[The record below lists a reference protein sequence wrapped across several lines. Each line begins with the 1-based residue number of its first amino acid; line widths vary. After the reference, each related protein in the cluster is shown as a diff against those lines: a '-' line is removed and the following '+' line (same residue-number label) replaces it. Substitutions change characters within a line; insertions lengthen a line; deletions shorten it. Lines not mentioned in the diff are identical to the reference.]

1 MSIADLPDADAPE
14 VVLAHPSKEETT
26 TYRLSTAAEWAGRLN
41 VDQYLERERTV
52 ENRAL
57 GKDFLTGWI
66 LTNKHLPPNKRP
78 IYATCETFTLPAWVA
93 YKGSCRDVVAYGV
106 GSVYCDKKY
115 RGKGYATKMISEL
128 KKAMQLELE
137 LKESLLKEPCAFSI
151 LWSDIGKQFYN
162 RLGWKPYTSSH
173 YALNPISPDNY
184 VRLLH
189 GVTGYDVA
197 AVTELSRTDI
207 EKTVCSEE
215 ALNKTKQLLI
225 NASKKASNAQVAIQ
239 PAFTVFDYHF
249 TREEFTSA
257 QLISEQQKPAGAPSA
272 FPHARGASVKVGAN
286 NNLTVSVVWSLT
298 LYTNPKEDTLYILHI
313 QHDQPSTPA
322 EHADVV
328 KGIAACL
335 IRAQMEAQQWHTHA
349 VKLWNATPIVEEAIA
364 KIDPTS
370 QIVHREKDHIASL
383 QWYGLDGMGEEA
395 PGWWMAERFA
405 WC

>member
-14 VVLAHPSKEETT
+14 VVLAHPSEQERT

-41 VDQYLERERTV
+41 VEQYLERERTV
-52 ENRAL
+52 ENRPL

-93 YKGSCRDVVAYGV
+93 YKGTCKDVVAYGV

-128 KKAMQLELE
+128 NKALKLEQ
-137 LKESLLKEPCAFSI
+137 KGSLLKEPCAFSI

-162 RLGWKPYTSSH
+162 RLGWAPYTSSH
-173 YALNPISPDNY
+173 YALNPISPDDY
-184 VRLLH
+184 VQLLH

-197 AVTELSRTDI
+197 AVEELTRSDI
-207 EKTVCSEE
+207 EKKVCSET
-215 ALNKTKQLLI
+215 ALAKTKQLLV
-225 NASKKASNAQVAIQ
+225 NASKRVSNAQVSIQ
-239 PAFTVFDYHF
+239 PAYSVFDYHF
-249 TREEFTSA
+249 VREEFTSGH
-257 QLISEQQKPAGAPSA
+257 LITEQQKPAGAHFS
-272 FPHARGASVKVGAN
+272 FPTARGASVKVSDTI
-286 NNLTVSVVWSLT
+286 TVSVVWSLT
-298 LYTNPKEDTLYILHI
+298 LYADPKEDTLYILHI
-313 QHDQPSTPA
+313 QHDQPSTPEEEA
-322 EHADVV
+322 GVV

-335 IRAQMEAQQWHTHA
+335 IRAQMEAKQWNTHA
-349 VKLWNATPIVEEAIA
+349 VKLWNATPIVEKAIA
-364 KIDPTS
+364 MIDPTS

-383 QWYGLDGMGEEA
+383 QWYGQEGMSEEK
-395 PGWWMAERFA
+395 PEWWMAERFS